1 MTSPL
6 TRPFDLSEFFI
17 GLSRTYGSGSYN
29 ESPPI
34 ANRAT
39 NRQTSSIFG
48 KTSSVGAGT
57 IGTNTSEI
65 LLNPSHSFG
74 STFTSS
80 KNSLRSSKNSLQN
93 PNQEPRTN
101 PEGDSNG
108 TGKCYVIMTSSL
120 RQWVTFYAILSLR
133 KTKILWLLGIIKIV
147 AITWSISSDRYLKRP
162 VIKI

>member
-1 MTSPL
+1 MTTSPSNPIRDLL
-6 TRPFDLSEFFI
+6 TSQTLIEWP
-17 GLSRTYGSGSYN
+17 RTYGSGSYN

-34 ANRAT
+34 ANRAA

-93 PNQEPRTN
+93 QNQETRTN

-108 TGKCYVIMTSSL
+108 TGKCCVIMRTN
-120 RQWVTFYAILSLR
+120 TY
-133 KTKILWLLGIIKIV
+133 KTL
-147 AITWSISSDRYLKRP
+147 
-162 VIKI
+162 

>member
-1 MTSPL
+1 MVTNDLHRDPSTSQNYNGI
-6 TRPFDLSEFFI
+6 S
-17 GLSRTYGSGSYN
+17 SRTYGSGSYN
-29 ESPPI
+29 ESPP
-34 ANRAT
+34 ANRPA
-39 NRQTSSIFG
+39 NRQTSLFG

-93 PNQEPRTN
+93 PQEQRTN

-108 TGKCYVIMTSSL
+108 TGEFFFSL
-120 RQWVTFYAILSLR
+120 
-133 KTKILWLLGIIKIV
+133 
-147 AITWSISSDRYLKRP
+147 
-162 VIKI
+162 